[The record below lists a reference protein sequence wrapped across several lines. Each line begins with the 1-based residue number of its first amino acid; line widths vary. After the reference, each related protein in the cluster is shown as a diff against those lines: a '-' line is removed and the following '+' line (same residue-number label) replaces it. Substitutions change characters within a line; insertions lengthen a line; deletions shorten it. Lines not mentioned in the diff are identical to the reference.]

1 MVRNAADAIIPDTNH
16 TIALCSS
23 HVVRAT
29 VRVSAVAKY
38 DHTPPPRLPPSSQ
51 CITWAAIELV
61 SGWPAA
67 PPV

>member
-1 MVRNAADAIIPDTNH
+1 MVRNAADAIIPD

-38 DHTPPPRLPPSSQ
+38 DHTPPPDSPLLRNASPGQQSS
-51 CITWAAIELV
+51 
-61 SGWPAA
+61 
-67 PPV
+67 